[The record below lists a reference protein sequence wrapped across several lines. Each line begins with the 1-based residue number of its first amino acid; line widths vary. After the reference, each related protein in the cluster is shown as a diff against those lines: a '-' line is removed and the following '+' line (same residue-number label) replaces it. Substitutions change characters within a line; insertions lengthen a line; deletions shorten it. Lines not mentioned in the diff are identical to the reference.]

1 MAVEATSGE
10 RDGRAILSVS
20 KPLKDLSQRNLP
32 LDDEIEITVLGINE
46 SVGESIVVHIGS
58 GEWVIIDCCKTRDGI
73 NLPLY
78 YLSEIGADLSKV
90 LRVACTHL
98 HSDHIVGLS
107 EVLDRCKNSR
117 FAYSMVGDHNS
128 LKYVIAQ
135 YKKDAN
141 LPNEGTFG
149 EFMKCIDIVKKQRR
163 KVVPI
168 GLDQP
173 IFADPNRKILGISPS
188 INMNEMYQW
197 KLLRYNLNDPIPSNL
212 LKTNFCSVASILLI
226 GKVHAILGADLE
238 SNRRYNEDIEACKEN
253 CNRKSKRGWC
263 NVFQSSQYF
272 LHYKYDYIKISHHS
286 SSTGY
291 CPLLWEQFMSHQ
303 SIGSSTIFVQGKNAL
318 PSQEMINKYAD
329 KCSELYYTSKIPTS
343 IRDKKGRSILD
354 DKKKTAIIDMC
365 SVQEGIGVISSRR
378 KIDGSNSW
386 VTDMYES
393 AIRVK

>member
-1 MAVEATSGE
+1 MAVETTSGE
-10 RDGRAILSVS
+10 RDGRAILPVS
-20 KPLKDLSQRNLP
+20 KPLEELSQRKLP
-32 LDDEIEITVLGINE
+32 HDDEIEITVLGINE

-58 GEWVIIDCCKTRDGI
+58 GEWVIIDCCKTKEGI

-78 YLSEIGADLSKV
+78 YLSEIGANLSKV

-107 EVLDRCKNSR
+107 EVLDKCKNSW
-117 FAYSMVGDHNS
+117 FTYSMVGDHNT

-149 EFMKCIDIVKKQRR
+149 EFMKCIDVVKKQNR
-163 KVVPI
+163 KAAQI

-173 IFADPNRKILGISPS
+173 IYADSNRMILGISPS
-188 INMNEMYQW
+188 LKMNEVYQW
-197 KLLRYNLNDPIPSNL
+197 KVLRYNLNDPIPSQM

-238 SNRRYNEDIEACKEN
+238 SNRRYNEDIDRCKKT
-253 CNRKSKRGWC
+253 CARKSKRGWC

-272 LHYKYDYIKISHHS
+272 PCYQYDYFKISHHS

-291 CPLLWEQFMSHQ
+291 CPLLWEQFMSDQ
-303 SIGSSTIFVQGKNAL
+303 SIGTSTVFVQGKNAL
-318 PSQEMINKYAD
+318 PSQEMINIYAE
-329 KCSELYYTSKIPTS
+329 KCSELYFTSKSPAS
-343 IRDKKGRSILD
+343 RRDKKGRSILD
-354 DKKKTAIIDMC
+354 DKKEIAIIDMC
-365 SVQEGIGVISSRR
+365 SVQEKIGIISSRR

-386 VTDMYES
+386 VTDIYES